1 MCLYESECFARL
13 REAVV
18 DRVRFD
24 CRNMRNKV
32 THAVFLVDHPYATRL
47 VGFSKTFV
55 YGEFGVLYQRAAL
68 RLGAVS
74 RAFLS
79 PRAQEP
85 QPRKLIA
92 SRPRRW

>member
-55 YGEFGVLYQRAAL
+55 YGEFGVLFSEPLCDWAQSRGRFSRRVHKNRSL
-68 RLGAVS
+68 VS
-74 RAFLS
+74 
-79 PRAQEP
+79 
-85 QPRKLIA
+85 
-92 SRPRRW
+92 